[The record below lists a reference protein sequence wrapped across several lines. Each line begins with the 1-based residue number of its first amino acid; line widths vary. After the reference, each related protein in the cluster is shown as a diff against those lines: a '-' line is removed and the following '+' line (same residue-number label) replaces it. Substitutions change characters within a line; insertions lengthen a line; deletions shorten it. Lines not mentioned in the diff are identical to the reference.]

1 MRCVLAV
8 EWAEA
13 NFLRLG
19 VWPYKALKGC
29 SLWYLCSHQRGTS
42 SGHLSRVRFG
52 RWKRMWLEVWALLS
66 KCECFDDETGN
77 PFCKN
82 WSQKVEAN
90 PSDAKYAQVWLSRLW
105 NKFPRDTYWQLQ
117 GLCCPYTGLPT
128 NIYALLQIGT
138 TRPVFVWRP
147 SGWEV
152 VGCSHAQWIERETQ
166 RVRRK
171 FYDCSTI
178 SVLGGEKSID
188 RSIHSTHSDSI
199 RDFF

>member
-1 MRCVLAV
+1 MLSSTRNKRRPSCPGWGLEGGWECDWRFEHYRVNLDALTMRLETHFAKI
-8 EWAEA
+8 
-13 NFLRLG
+13 G
-19 VWPYKALKGC
+19 LKR
-29 SLWYLCSHQRGTS
+29 YI
-42 SGHLSRVRFG
+42 
-52 RWKRMWLEVWALLS
+52 
-66 KCECFDDETGN
+66 
-77 PFCKN
+77 
-82 WSQKVEAN
+82 EAN

>member
-1 MRCVLAV
+1 MQAI
-8 EWAEA
+8 
-13 NFLRLG
+13 
-19 VWPYKALKGC
+19 
-29 SLWYLCSHQRGTS
+29 
-42 SGHLSRVRFG
+42 LSRVRFG
-52 RWKRMWLEVWALLS
+52 RWMRVWSEVWALSS
-66 KCECFDDETGN
+66 KFGCFDDETGN
-77 PFCKN
+77 PLCKN

-138 TRPVFVWRP
+138 TWPVFVWRP